1 KRWVYAGGSVWWG
14 FVSRREAESALCNGS
29 L

>member
-1 KRWVYAGGSVWWG
+1 WVYAGGKVWRG
-14 FVSRREAESALCNGS
+14 LVSRREAESALCHGK

>member
-1 KRWVYAGGSVWWG
+1 GGKVWRG
-14 FVSRREAESALCNGS
+14 LVSRREAESALCHGN

>member
-1 KRWVYAGGSVWWG
+1 GGKVWRG
-14 FVSRREAESALCNGS
+14 LVSRREAESALCNGS